1 VNSSIENSQN
11 FNSQYFNEINNEK
24 IKEFNDKTNN
34 NQPITLRN
42 FLIIGNDTY
51 LKIESKLEM
60 LNDLFISYCKL
71 GDKVNSFK
79 LNITSYIKFL
89 KDCDVLI
96 DTKKEQKY
104 NNLVFTNRISDRSK
118 ISTFSPIKTKS
129 SERAASPSQKLN
141 HRSDMQMEVYG
152 KIHEKE
158 IPGLFFSLTG
168 YKNFDN
174 SNKIKAQFNK
184 NYGYSSN
191 IINNKQNVKIEKDN
205 LINTN
210 NKSVPMKMDFNLF
223 IKSFEFLVRKLYKNK
238 NLDEAFFHFIEN
250 DISKAFIKKGHMDM
264 DKSYL
269 TDLLKSLRREDIIE
283 LLKDIH
289 PIIHPHF
296 ISFAE
301 PNSLMNFNGFHEFY
315 KSFSLFPDLISL
327 VKLKNIFFT
336 LSDLFDQYFNHESPE
351 KSKQLNDMKIL
362 QNPKNYINYSLF
374 LDSLALT
381 ANIVTFQ
388 ENFTEIEKVLM
399 ILPRSYI

>member
-1 VNSSIENSQN
+1 
-11 FNSQYFNEINNEK
+11 
-24 IKEFNDKTNN
+24 
-34 NQPITLRN
+34 
-42 FLIIGNDTY
+42 
-51 LKIESKLEM
+51 M
-60 LNDLFISYCKL
+60 LNDLFVSYCKL

-79 LNITSYIKFL
+79 LNITSYMKFL
-89 KDCDVLI
+89 KDCEVLI
-96 DTKKEQKY
+96 DTKNELKA

-118 ISTFSPIKTKS
+118 LSTFSPIKTKS
-129 SERAASPSQKLN
+129 SERAVSQSQKLN
-141 HRSDMQMEVYG
+141 HRSDLQTEVYE

-174 SNKIKAQFNK
+174 SSKIKAQFDK
-184 NYGYSSN
+184 NYGFSPN
-191 IINNKQNVKIEKDN
+191 ILSNKQNVKIEKDN
-205 LINTN
+205 LINSN
-210 NKSVPMKMDFNLF
+210 NKNVPMKMDFNLF

-238 NLDEAFFHFIEN
+238 NLDEAFVQFIEN
-250 DISKAFIKKGHMDM
+250 DVSKAFVKKGHLDM
-264 DKSYL
+264 DKTYL
-269 TDLLKSLRREDIIE
+269 TELLKSLRREDIIE

-296 ISFAE
+296 VSFAE

-327 VKLKNIFFT
+327 VKMKNIFFT

-351 KSKQLNDMKIL
+351 KSKQLNDVKVL

-381 ANIVTFQ
+381 ANLATFQ
-388 ENFTEIEKVLM
+388 ENYTEIEKVVL
-399 ILPRSYI
+399 ILSRSYF